1 MTAILFAYSPWHRGQ
16 YSSGERE
23 ITYLYRDDV
32 LISIAVEFW
41 AALFKSVTKRDPASQ
56 PVSLPA
62 SHRRRRR
69 KSGVNIC
76 CLKYIFVKRWF
87 LGRGDETRRL
97 RDWCMH
103 SMWCTRVPQ
112 EIRTMKDNDIRSGRF
127 IIWCSCWKRED
138 RPVSTQIMYSRGALN

>member
-56 PVSLPA
+56 PA
-62 SHRRRRR
+62 SQTARQ
-69 KSGVNIC
+69 
-76 CLKYIFVKRWF
+76 
-87 LGRGDETRRL
+87 
-97 RDWCMH
+97 
-103 SMWCTRVPQ
+103 PQ
-112 EIRTMKDNDIRSGRF
+112 KEEKEIRSEHLLF
-127 IIWCSCWKRED
+127 E
-138 RPVSTQIMYSRGALN
+138 VYFF